1 MVERIVR
8 HSSSPSLFFYPKK
21 GVSLF
26 FLVFLFVSFW
36 APPVKNFQLL
46 TLDLG
51 KRGSSGVVQ
60 NALVLGRRV
69 LSLCLDVSVAKYSH

>member
-1 MVERIVR
+1 
-8 HSSSPSLFFYPKK
+8 
-21 GVSLF
+21 
-26 FLVFLFVSFW
+26 
-36 APPVKNFQLL
+36 L